1 MIRVLLVDDSA
12 LIRTMLKQ
20 VFKEDGR
27 FELAGEA
34 ADGKEAV
41 DKASAGNID
50 LIVMDINMPV
60 MDGIEATKKIAGFSD
75 AAIVMFT
82 TEDTIDNSYRCISAG
97 ALEVF
102 RKPNLADMTQEM
114 LREFREKIYLVSQT
128 HKQKARP
135 FLRAGGLR
143 ARAEASLGDTG
154 TPLTAT
160 SAFPLPHI
168 PRKDY
173 EMLLIGSSTGGPS
186 AIQAILKQLPEDFP
200 LPIVITQHIDK
211 QFDKQ
216 LVKWL
221 DDTTHFAVSLAS
233 NGERP
238 DPGHVYIAP
247 ADRHLVVSKAGRD
260 YIMELTDDPPMHFL
274 RPSVDKLFFSAAMF
288 LGKKALAVILT
299 GMGRD
304 GADGAVEIKRSGG
317 FMIAQDEAS
326 CIVFGMPKAVIEAG
340 AADAVLPLDGIAPA
354 VSAAVGQIG
363 R

>member
-34 ADGKEAV
+34 HNGQDAV
-41 DKASAGNID
+41 EKASEGNID
-50 LIVMDINMPV
+50 LIIMDINMPV
-60 MDGIEATKKIAGFSD
+60 MDGIEATRRISDFSD
-75 AAIVMFT
+75 VAIVMFT
-82 TEDTIDNSYRCISAG
+82 TEDTMDSTYRCISAG

-102 RKPNLADMTQEM
+102 SKPNLADMTQEM
-114 LREFREKIYLVSQT
+114 LREFREKIYVISQT
-128 HKQKARP
+128 HKKKSRP
-135 FLRAGGLR
+135 ILGGGGLR
-143 ARAEASLGDTG
+143 ARAEASLASPAKDSPAQKDG
-154 TPLTAT
+154 
-160 SAFPLPHI
+160 PLPHI
-168 PRKDY
+168 PARDY
-173 EMLLIGSSTGGPS
+173 ELLLIGSSTGGPS
-186 AIQAILKQLPEDFP
+186 AIQTILKQLPEDFP

-221 DDTTHFAVSLAS
+221 DDTTHFTVSLAE

-238 DPGHVYIAP
+238 EAGHVYIAP
-247 ADRHLVVSKAGRD
+247 ADRHLVVSKAGRNC
-260 YIMELTDDPPMHFL
+260 MLELDDAPPLHFL

-288 LGKKALAVILT
+288 LGNKALAVILT

-304 GADGAVEIKRSGG
+304 GADGAVEIKRAGG

-340 AADAVLPLDGIAPA
+340 AAGAVLPLNGIAKA
-354 VSAAVGQIG
+354 VSEAAGHIQ

>member
-20 VFKEDGR
+20 VFKEDER

-41 DKASAGNID
+41 DKASDGNID
-50 LIVMDINMPV
+50 LIIMDINMPV
-60 MDGIEATKKIAGFSD
+60 MDGIEATRRIADFSD

-82 TEDTIDNSYRCISAG
+82 TEDTLDNSYKCITAG
-97 ALEVF
+97 ALELF
-102 RKPNLADMTQEM
+102 KKPNLAGMTQDT
-114 LREFREKIYLVSQT
+114 LREFREKLYLISQT

-135 FLRAGGLR
+135 FLRSGGLK
-143 ARAEASLGDTG
+143 AKAEASLGDSG
-154 TPLTAT
+154 TAAPAPG
-160 SAFPLPHI
+160 SAPLPHI
-168 PRKDY
+168 PKKDY
-173 EMLLIGSSTGGPS
+173 AMLLIGSSTGGPS
-186 AIQAILKQLPEDFP
+186 AIQTILKQLPEDFP

-221 DDTTHFAVSLAS
+221 DDTTNFAVSLAS

-238 DPGHVYIAP
+238 EAGHVYIAP
-247 ADRHLVVSKAGRD
+247 ADKHLIVSKAGRD

-288 LGKKALAVILT
+288 LGNRALAVMLT

-304 GADGAVEIKRSGG
+304 GADGAVEIKRTGG

-340 AADAVLPLDGIAPA
+340 AADAVLPLNDIAPA
-354 VSAAVGQIG
+354 VSEAVSHI
-363 R
+363 RR